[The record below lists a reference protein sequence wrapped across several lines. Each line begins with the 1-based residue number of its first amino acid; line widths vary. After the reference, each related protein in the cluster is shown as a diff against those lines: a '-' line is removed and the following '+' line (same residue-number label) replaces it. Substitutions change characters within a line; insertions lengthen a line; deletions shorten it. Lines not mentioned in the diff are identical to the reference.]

1 MGTAHN
7 VPARWQHGPTPGV
20 TVHGAWTAPGVIGSS
35 SLEDTESYILFECD
49 VVQAAGAANPI
60 NAFIDYLR
68 AFNSR
73 IEVRQVTDYL
83 PAMRGYEARNPE
95 MATAY
100 AALTDEQK
108 RAFRDNVQR
117 YIDAPSAGE
126 AIRIWLQT
134 EGPGGAGVIP
144 RDRQIG
150 RELGLR

>member
-1 MGTAHN
+1 ML
-7 VPARWQHGPTPGV
+7 
-20 TVHGAWTAPGVIGSS
+20 GSS

-49 VVQAAGAANPI
+49 IVQAAGAANPM
-60 NAFIDYLR
+60 NAFVDYLR
-68 AFNSR
+68 SFNSR

-83 PAMRGYEARNPE
+83 PAMRGYESRNPE

-100 AALTDEQK
+100 PALNDEQK
-108 RAFRDNVQR
+108 QAFRDNVQR

-134 EGPGGAGVIP
+134 EGPGGASVIA